1 MSSVDITVLG
11 AGQDVGRSCIVV
23 TFPSKRVIFDCGA
36 HCGFIDQRRYPDL
49 QLLGDVNEYNY
60 QLQLIESVKKEEFPV
75 KSAPDD
81 PFSHEYS
88 DKGVIKQE
96 FDKDT
101 YMKNALKKALKNV
114 TNSVDC
120 SVISHF
126 HLDHVGAL
134 PFLTEHIGYSG
145 PIYLTYPTRA
155 LCPLL
160 LRDSVQ
166 VTSTRTVPDDPNT
179 ISSINAS
186 VKSLLNCH
194 TNTTYNTDKRRKI
207 EERTDPWG
215 YSLNSVAEC
224 MKRSIPLQ
232 LRATETVGNLNLV
245 PYYAGHV
252 LGASMFL
259 SECDGFKV
267 LYTGD
272 FNTIPDKHL
281 GPAKVPTLEPDVL
294 ICESTYATFVRQSKR
309 ATEME
314 LCTTV
319 HDTLINGGKVLI
331 PVFAVGRAQ
340 ELAIILNNY
349 WNNLSISFPIYFG
362 GGLSE
367 KATNYYKL
375 HSSWT
380 NNNSITNLRENPFSL
395 RNLLQ
400 FDQSFLNDNRP
411 MVLFATPGMVHTG
424 LSLKACKLWSQ
435 NPNNLILIPGYCV
448 QGTVGNKLIAG
459 EKTIKTN
466 IGVMNI
472 KCKVRYLSFSAHADS
487 PGILQ
492 LIKHIRPKNIV
503 FVHGELESM
512 KRFSKHINNTL
523 KIPVYYPCNGQ
534 TIKFT
539 KDTSKNDIR
548 EVYVHPNILIHNE
561 TVVYGFNLNNNIYLY
576 NKETLL
582 KTLSNEDS
590 RVGDVEKIV
599 KSTMPK
605 IINRV
610 KLTVTPD
617 QFYKLTEFIAKIIQ
631 NSKVEDKDYTT
642 KTSSEELNFKY
653 SSLELVYK
661 HDNLTIQWNQHVS
674 YTIVN

>member
-1 MSSVDITVLG
+1 MNSVDITVLG
-11 AGQDVGRSCIVV
+11 AGQDVGRSCVVV
-23 TFPSKRVIFDCGA
+23 TFPSKRVVFDCGA
-36 HCGFIDQRRYPDL
+36 HCGFVDQRRYPDL
-49 QLLGDVNEYNY
+49 QLLGDINEYNHQI
-60 QLQLIESVKKEEFPV
+60 QLMGSVKKEEFEV
-75 KSAPDD
+75 KSVPDD
-81 PFSHEYS
+81 PFSHDYS
-88 DKGVIKQE
+88 DKCAVKQE
-96 FDKDT
+96 FDKDI
-101 YMKNALKKALKNV
+101 YMKNALQKALRNV

-120 SVISHF
+120 SIISHF

-145 PIYLTYPTRA
+145 PIYLSYPTRA

-166 VTSTRTVPDDPNT
+166 VTSTRTVPDDPNS

-186 VKSLLNCH
+186 VKSLLNSH
-194 TNTTYNTDKRRKI
+194 TNATFTPDKRRKI
-207 EERTDPWG
+207 EEKADPWG
-215 YSLNSVAEC
+215 YTLNSVAEC

-319 HDTLINGGKVLI
+319 HETLINGGKVLI

-349 WNNLSISFPIYFG
+349 WNNLSLSFPIYFG

-380 NNNSITNLRENPFSL
+380 NNNNITNLRENPFSL

-435 NPNNLILIPGYCV
+435 NPSNLILIPGYCV

-459 EKTIKTN
+459 NESQYQYREKSIKTN

-512 KRFSKHINNTL
+512 KRFSKHINSTL
-523 KIPVYYPCNGQ
+523 KIPVYYPSNGQ

-539 KDTSKNDIR
+539 KDSDKKDVR
-548 EVYVHPNILIHNE
+548 EVYVHPNILIQNE
-561 TVVYGFNLNNNIYLY
+561 KVVYAFNINNNIYLY
-576 NKETLL
+576 DNEKLL
-582 KTLSNEDS
+582 KILNTEDYMN
-590 RVGDVEKIV
+590 RDVEKIV
-599 KSTMPK
+599 KSAMPR
-605 IINRV
+605 IINRI
-610 KLTVTPD
+610 KLTSTVD
-617 QFYKLTEFIAKIIQ
+617 QFYKLTEFIAKIIL
-631 NSKVEDKDYTT
+631 NSKLEDKDYTT
-642 KTSSEELNFKY
+642 KASSEGIF
-653 SSLELVYK
+653 SAS
-661 HDNLTIQWNQHVS
+661 TCF
-674 YTIVN
+674 